1 MTEPMTRKSTILFL
15 AIVGLLLAHQWYNF
29 TVTPTRPTDIY
40 PPWSSLMLLIPGSLF
55 WVIGVVGL
63 VIVSCFRRNGKNR
76 PLE

>member
-1 MTEPMTRKSTILFL
+1 MTRKSTILFL
-15 AIVGLLLAHQWYNF
+15 AFLAIVGLNLAHQWYTF

-40 PPWSSLMLLIPGSLF
+40 PPWSRLMTLIPASLF
-55 WVIGVVGL
+55 WVIGAGL